1 MDATR
6 TDETMEDTGTELY
19 YYYPQ
24 VAAIFGPGSL
34 TMNVVVRSSVPPTS
48 LAPAMRQTVWEL
60 DATLPLADLQPM
72 NTVLFDSVARPRFL
86 TLLLAI
92 FGGVA
97 LTLAAI
103 GTYGVMSYTVAERT
117 HEMGI
122 RLALGAKPGGVV
134 KLVLVQ
140 GLQVAAIGLG
150 LGMIGAFG
158 LTKLMSSILFGVS
171 TTDVITFVGVP
182 ALLTL
187 IASVACLIPAWR
199 ATRVDPIEVL
209 RAE

>member
-1 MDATR
+1 M
-6 TDETMEDTGTELY
+6 
-19 YYYPQ
+19 
-24 VAAIFGPGSL
+24 
-34 TMNVVVRSSVPPTS
+34 
-48 LAPAMRQTVWEL
+48 
-60 DATLPLADLQPM
+60 TLPLADLQEM
-72 NTVLFDSVARPRFL
+72 ETVLYEAVARPRFL

-97 LTLAAI
+97 LALAAV

-122 RLALGAKPGGVV
+122 RMALGAKAGSVV

-140 GLQVAAIGLG
+140 GLKVSALGLG
-150 LGMIGAFG
+150 LGMAGALV
-158 LTKLMSSILFGVS
+158 LTKLMSSILYGVS
-171 TTDVITFVGVP
+171 NTDVMTFVSVP
-182 ALLTL
+182 VLLALV
-187 IASVACLIPAWR
+187 SVVACWIPARR

>member
-1 MDATR
+1 MT
-6 TDETMEDTGTELY
+6 
-19 YYYPQ
+19 
-24 VAAIFGPGSL
+24 
-34 TMNVVVRSSVPPTS
+34 
-48 LAPAMRQTVWEL
+48 TV
-60 DATLPLADLQPM
+60 M
-72 NTVLFDSVARPRFL
+72 FDSVARPRFL
-86 TLLLAI
+86 TLLLVI

-122 RLALGAKPGGVV
+122 RMALGAKAGGVV

-140 GLQVAAIGLG
+140 GLQVAVLGLG
-150 LGMIGAFG
+150 LGMVAAFG

-171 TTDVITFVGVP
+171 TTDVVTFVGVP
-182 ALLTL
+182 ALLTV

>member
-1 MDATR
+1 MA
-6 TDETMEDTGTELY
+6 
-19 YYYPQ
+19 
-24 VAAIFGPGSL
+24 
-34 TMNVVVRSSVPPTS
+34 
-48 LAPAMRQTVWEL
+48 
-60 DATLPLADLQPM
+60 LPLADLQEM
-72 NTVLFDSVARPRFL
+72 ETVLYEAVARPRFL

-97 LTLAAI
+97 LALAAV

-122 RLALGAKPGGVV
+122 RMALGAKAGSVV

-140 GLQVAAIGLG
+140 GLKVSALGLG
-150 LGMIGAFG
+150 LGVAGALV
-158 LTKLMSSILFGVS
+158 LTKLMSSILYGVS
-171 TTDVITFVGVP
+171 STDVMTFVSVP
-182 ALLTL
+182 VLLALV
-187 IASVACLIPAWR
+187 SVVACWIPARR

>member
-1 MDATR
+1 M
-6 TDETMEDTGTELY
+6 
-19 YYYPQ
+19 
-24 VAAIFGPGSL
+24 
-34 TMNVVVRSSVPPTS
+34 
-48 LAPAMRQTVWEL
+48 
-60 DATLPLADLQPM
+60 TLPLADLQEM
-72 NTVLFDSVARPRFL
+72 ETVLYESVARPRFL

-97 LTLAAI
+97 LALAAV

-122 RLALGAKPGGVV
+122 RMALGAKAGSVV

-140 GLQVAAIGLG
+140 GLKVAALG
-150 LGMIGAFG
+150 LALGLAGALV
-158 LTKLMSSILFGVS
+158 LTKLMSSILYGVS
-171 TTDVITFVGVP
+171 NTDVMTFVSVP
-182 ALLTL
+182 ALLAL
-187 IASVACLIPAWR
+187 VSVVACWIPARR